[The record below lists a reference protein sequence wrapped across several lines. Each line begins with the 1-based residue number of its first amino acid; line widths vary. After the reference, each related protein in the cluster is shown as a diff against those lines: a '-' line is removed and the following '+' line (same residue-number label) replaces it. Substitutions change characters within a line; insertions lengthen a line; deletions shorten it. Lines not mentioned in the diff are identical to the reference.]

1 MTIRRLTASAQ
12 IAVRLRARAHEDRL
26 VGLRDGVLQARVTAP
41 PVDGKANRAL
51 CRLIAKRVGV
61 APSRVSVVRGE
72 KSRDKL
78 VSVEGVDEATI
89 RAALKAP

>member
-1 MTIRRLTASAQ
+1 MQL
-12 IAVRLRARAHEDRL
+12 AVRLRPRGHRDEL
-26 VGLRDGVLQARVTAP
+26 MGIVDGVLQARVSAP

-61 APSRVSVVRGE
+61 APSKVSVVRGE

-78 VSVEGVDEATI
+78 VRVEGVGEGALLEAL
-89 RAALKAP
+89 RE